1 MPSTVRRGLCRFCA
15 SGKAPHYN
23 PLKMGWRVARRCL
36 LLGLMLTGVMRQV
49 TAATHAPPP
58 GLPGDARLARVLDG
72 AQNRLLTAWFRAVGP
87 PRPQEAFGALVARAA
102 RLELGKP
109 YYDEPW
115 HPGPEALES
124 RVDSFQCV
132 SLVESSLALA
142 RCVWRNNSTSLC
154 FLHEVQ
160 RLRYR
165 HGEVEGYPS
174 RLHYFEDWL
183 SDNAQRGHLNLLTRN
198 LGGQPVT
205 LNYSYMSSH
214 PAKFPALEDADI
226 RTAISATE
234 ARLSHTKMYVLDR
247 DKILATERALQSGD
261 IIAVASRVGGM
272 MVTHTGLVYLDD
284 AHVAH
289 LLHAS
294 SAQHHVVLSK
304 EDLSEYILRRPERR
318 GILVARPVAPSS
330 LADAQ

>member
-1 MPSTVRRGLCRFCA
+1 M
-15 SGKAPHYN
+15 K
-23 PLKMGWRVARRCL
+23 WRTAKRCWL
-36 LLGLMLTGVMRQV
+36 LILLTTGAAHRAG
-49 TAATHAPPP
+49 AATHA
-58 GLPGDARLARVLDG
+58 LPAGSPSDVRLARVLDG
-72 AQNRLLTAWFRAVGP
+72 TQNRQLSAWFRAVGP

-102 RLELGKP
+102 RLKLGKP

-132 SLVESSLALA
+132 SLVESSLAVA
-142 RCVWRNNSTSLC
+142 RCLWRNAPTALC

-160 RLRYR
+160 NLRYR

-183 SDNAQRGHLNLLTRN
+183 SDNAARGHLALLTRN
-198 LGGQPVT
+198 LGGLPVT

-226 RTAISATE
+226 RAAISATE

-247 DKILATERALQSGD
+247 DKIQVIERQLQSGD
-261 IIAVASRVGGM
+261 IVAVASRVGGM
-272 MVTHTGLVYLDD
+272 MVTHTGLVTFDE

-294 SAQHHVVLSK
+294 SAQHHVVLTK
-304 EDLSEYILRRPERR
+304 EDLAEYILRRAERR
-318 GILVARPVAPSS
+318 GILVARPLAPNS

>member
-1 MPSTVRRGLCRFCA
+1 
-15 SGKAPHYN
+15 
-23 PLKMGWRVARRCL
+23 MGWQAARRCL
-36 LLGLMLTGVMRQV
+36 LLGLMV
-49 TAATHAPPP
+49 TAVMHQAQAVTHAMPP
-58 GLPGDARLARVLDG
+58 GVPGETRLARVLDA
-72 AQNRLLTAWFRAVGP
+72 AQSRQLSAWYRAVGA
-87 PRPQEAFGALVARAA
+87 PRPQETFGSLVVRVA

-115 HPGPEALES
+115 HPGPEVLES

-142 RCVWRNNSTSLC
+142 RCLWRNTPTALC

-160 RLRYR
+160 NLRYR

-183 SDNAQRGHLNLLTRN
+183 SDNAARGHLTLLTRN
-198 LGGQPVT
+198 LGGLPVT

-226 RTAISATE
+226 RAAISATE

-247 DKILATERALQSGD
+247 DKIQGMERQLQNGD
-261 IIAVASRVGGM
+261 IVAVASRVGGM
-272 MVTHTGLVYLDD
+272 MVTHTGLVIVDE

-294 SAQHHVVLSK
+294 SAQHHVVLSR
-304 EDLSEYILRRPERR
+304 EDLAEYILRRPERR
-318 GILVARPVAPSS
+318 GILIARPLAPNT
-330 LADAQ
+330 LAIAP